1 MAKYLK
7 ISTTGEMTTL
17 DLGDKF
23 ADLAELYKATGCDM
37 IQMIEVDG
45 VTMWLDEEGK
55 LTGKPANKIATQ
67 MFWNTYGPYS
77 DVIVGDVLITGDED
91 EQGNLLG
98 FTDEELETIKHL
110 ALN

>member
-23 ADLAELYKATGCDM
+23 ADLAELYKATNCDM
-37 IQMIEVDG
+37 IQMIQLDG

-55 LTGKPANKIATQ
+55 LTGKAPNAIATA
-67 MFWNTYGPYS
+67 MFWDVFGPYT
-77 DVIVGDVLITGDED
+77 DIIVGDVLITGDED
-91 EQGNLLG
+91 EEGNLLG
-98 FTDEELETIKHL
+98 FTDEVLESIKHL